1 MFDAWLGYMANG
13 QAAGACGLDDP
24 DGIRLL
30 TLIGGVAYLAVI
42 LLEQRVLHYLPA
54 RRPRRAVGQGSE
66 RLAPEPAD
74 TYSVGHCSR
83 PPHRP
88 GSTHMAWTT
97 PTLVEIC
104 IGLEINGY
112 LPAEF

>member
-54 RRPRRAVGQGSE
+54 RARG
-66 RLAPEPAD
+66 
-74 TYSVGHCSR
+74 
-83 PPHRP
+83 
-88 GSTHMAWTT
+88 
-97 PTLVEIC
+97 
-104 IGLEINGY
+104 GL
-112 LPAEF
+112 